1 MPKFKAYFVSVSKH
15 YKTGYS
21 LRKCHAIILYLKYQ
35 SVGRETPLFV
45 YPALIC
51 DSIAGSYHLIAG
63 RSGSDFMFPGNTTW
77 ITNGGH
83 LQSPALKSRFVSADA
98 TQETEPWIHL
108 KSSASGDAGNEL
120 I

>member
-1 MPKFKAYFVSVSKH
+1 MSVSKH

-83 LQSPALKSRFVSADA
+83 LQSPALKSSFVSADA